1 MVEKALSNDKE
12 ILGEQKENLWI
23 KKRDEASIANR
34 KAMKKLLCVTIMT
47 LVFVA
52 IEITGGIWANSIAI
66 LSDAAHLVSDVAGIG
81 VSIIALQIAQRDST
95 SKYSYGY
102 HRAEILGTMVSLIS
116 IWIVTAYLV
125 YEAIHR
131 FMHYNDEKVEP
142 IGQTMFIVA
151 CISLV
156 FNLIQIKILHG
167 GDQPLHAPGHSCGH
181 EHGHGHGDAED
192 NEDEEHGHSHD
203 HGHGHGHGEA
213 EDKRTDLNAS
223 TLSAPGNGK
232 EQDEKDISS
241 PLLECVDK
249 DHGDHGHSHAGE
261 HGHETN

>member
-1 MVEKALSNDKE
+1 MA
-12 ILGEQKENLWI
+12 
-23 KKRDEASIANR
+23 ANN

-52 IEITGGIWANSIAI
+52 VEITGGIMANSIAI

-102 HRAEILGTMVSLIS
+102 HRAEILGTIVSLLA

-125 YEAIHR
+125 YEAVQR
-131 FMHYNDEKVEP
+131 FINYKDKNVEP
-142 IGQTMFIVA
+142 IGQLMFIVA
-151 CISLV
+151 IISLV

-181 EHGHGHGDAED
+181 DHGHGHGEETGDE
-192 NEDEEHGHSHD
+192 EEHGHSHD
-203 HGHGHGHGEA
+203 HGHAHSEHA
-213 EDKRTDLNAS
+213 VATDLNRS
-223 TLSAPGNGK
+223 TLTAPPLEEDADK
-232 EQDEKDISS
+232 E
-241 PLLECVDK
+241 
-249 DHGDHGHSHAGE
+249 HGHSHAGG
-261 HGHETN
+261 HGHAHDNA